1 MARPLC
7 ERCQNPIPTCI
18 CHAVKP
24 ITSRHRIVIL
34 QHPSEVTA
42 AKGTVKLI
50 QLTLPQTEVIV
61 GESEADFTNIRRSL
75 EADDAT
81 TFVVYPSDEAE
92 TVESFWERYPASTHK
107 KITLVFIDGTWKK
120 VHKIRCLNP
129 WLAQFPEL
137 TCADAKPTD
146 YHIRTQKKKG
156 GLATIEAVAYV
167 LAHTDTIE
175 VSPLINVFRARLEQ
189 EDKFISMSRSKRAGE
204 V

>member
-1 MARPLC
+1 MARQLC
-7 ERCQNPIPTCI
+7 ERCQNPVQTCI

-24 ITSRHRIVIL
+24 ITTNHRVVIL

-61 GESEADFTNIRRSL
+61 GETEEDFAAIRQSL
-75 EADDAT
+75 ETDDAT
-81 TFVVYPSDEAE
+81 TFVVYPSDNAKP
-92 TVESFWERYPASTHK
+92 VEQFLSTWPASEHP

-129 WLAQFPEL
+129 WLQQFPEL
-137 TCADAKPTD
+137 TCADARPTD
-146 YHIRTQKKKG
+146 YHIRTQKKQG

-167 LAHTDTIE
+167 LAHTDSIDET
-175 VSPLINVFRARLEQ
+175 PLIDIFNARLAQ
-189 EDKFISMSRSKRAGE
+189 EEKFLAMARAGKQN
-204 V
+204 